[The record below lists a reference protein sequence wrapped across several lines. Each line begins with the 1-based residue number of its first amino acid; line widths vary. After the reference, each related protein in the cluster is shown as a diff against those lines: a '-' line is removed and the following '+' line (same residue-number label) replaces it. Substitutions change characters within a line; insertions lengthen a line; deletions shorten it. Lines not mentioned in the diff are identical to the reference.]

1 MRINNIA
8 EFESVFTK
16 VDELVEGSLSSV
28 FNNVDIEIK
37 NYGKKEATSSEE
49 FGVAPLRL
57 DLTQLLKESGWSTNI
72 NIFSETKEV
81 IHFLLNDVAMQLS
94 FGNHAMGYYDILKLR
109 QAYEIGLAKFTILV
123 SLNPKPIREYEISG
137 SLVNFSKISAL
148 YDEFTSFL
156 NFPIIF
162 LELD

>member
-1 MRINNIA
+1 
-8 EFESVFTK
+8 
-16 VDELVEGSLSSV
+16 
-28 FNNVDIEIK
+28 
-37 NYGKKEATSSEE
+37 
-49 FGVAPLRL
+49 
-57 DLTQLLKESGWSTNI
+57 
-72 NIFSETKEV
+72 
-81 IHFLLNDVAMQLS
+81 MQLS